1 MPLPYLIST
10 YIIKS
15 KNEESD
21 ISAIIKS
28 KESVKC
34 LSTYTDWFY
43 KDDKKKM
50 FRAFWGLWLLYEAWY
65 IFEVSYFPERE
76 LVHSQPNTAK
86 KMKF

>member
-34 LSTYTDWFY
+34 LSNTPIGFIKMT
-43 KDDKKKM
+43 KKKC
-50 FRAFWGLWLLYEAWY
+50 LELSEACDY
-65 IFEVSYFPERE
+65 Y
-76 LVHSQPNTAK
+76 
-86 KMKF
+86 MKLDIYLK

>member
-34 LSTYTDWFY
+34 LSNTPIGFIKMT
-43 KDDKKKM
+43 KKN
-50 FRAFWGLWLLYEAWY
+50 
-65 IFEVSYFPERE
+65 V
-76 LVHSQPNTAK
+76 
-86 KMKF
+86 

>member
-43 KDDKKKM
+43 KDDKKKC
-50 FRAFWGLWLLYEAWY
+50 LELSEACDY
-65 IFEVSYFPERE
+65 Y
-76 LVHSQPNTAK
+76 
-86 KMKF
+86 MKLDKYLK